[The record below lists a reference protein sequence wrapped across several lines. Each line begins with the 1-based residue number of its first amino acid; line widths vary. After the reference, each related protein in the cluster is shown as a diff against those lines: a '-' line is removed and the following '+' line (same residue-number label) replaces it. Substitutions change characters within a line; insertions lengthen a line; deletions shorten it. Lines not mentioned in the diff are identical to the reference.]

1 MPFRRPLPTGEED
14 MTNTKAKLRRG
25 ETGRCSRSTCI
36 CDAEGLGPECVWL
49 VPTDVE
55 LERRTG
61 EPHIDGYPLYSGL
74 PPCAAAAI
82 GEKT

>member
-1 MPFRRPLPTGEED
+1 